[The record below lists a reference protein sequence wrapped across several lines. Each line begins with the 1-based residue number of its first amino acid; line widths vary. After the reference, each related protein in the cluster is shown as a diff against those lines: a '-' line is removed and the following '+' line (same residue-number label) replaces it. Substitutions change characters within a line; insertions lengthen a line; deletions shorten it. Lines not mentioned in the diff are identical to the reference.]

1 MGGERNITQG
11 TTPKQA
17 FTCAKST
24 METST
29 TVLLV
34 SLLSTLNR
42 CYTYYSGVFTVVLN
56 QLGLF
61 N

>member
-17 FTCAKST
+17 FSCAKST

-42 CYTYYSGVFTVVLN
+42 FYTYYSGVFTVVLN
-56 QLGLF
+56 
-61 N
+61 